1 MAAAIPVGCKFL
13 LGLAAAQILTGT
25 GVDLDALALLDK
37 DRNLNNS
44 TGLNG
49 SGLEYVS
56 SSVALNARLGLSD
69 LELNEQR
76 RLNCEN
82 AALVGKNLNVLVLL
96 HEAEIVAQSILA
108 DRNLLIGLVVHEV
121 VQVTFIVQILH
132 LAALY
137 ESLLELSSR
146 VEGGLSNR
154 TGYDV
159 LHLDTNKSSALARL
173 YMLELNNLLYLTVHF
188 KSYAVT
194 KFTCGHNRYA
204 SK

>member
-25 GVDLDALALLDK
+25 GVDLDALTLLDK

-108 DRNLLIGLVVHEV
+108 DRDLLVGLVVPCPA
-121 VQVTFIVQILH
+121 LH
-132 LAALY
+132 A
-137 ESLLELSSR
+137 
-146 VEGGLSNR
+146 G
-154 TGYDV
+154 TQ
-159 LHLDTNKSSALARL
+159 
-173 YMLELNNLLYLTVHF
+173 
-188 KSYAVT
+188 
-194 KFTCGHNRYA
+194 
-204 SK
+204 

>member
-1 MAAAIPVGCKFL
+1 MSKSGWRTAILLAANFL

-25 GVDLDALALLDK
+25 GVDLDALTLLDK

-82 AALVGKNLNVLVLL
+82 AALVGKNLNVSFSFTKRKSSPRV
-96 HEAEIVAQSILA
+96 S
-108 DRNLLIGLVVHEV
+108 LLIG
-121 VQVTFIVQILH
+121 IC
-132 LAALY
+132 
-137 ESLLELSSR
+137 S
-146 VEGGLSNR
+146 
-154 TGYDV
+154 
-159 LHLDTNKSSALARL
+159 
-173 YMLELNNLLYLTVHF
+173 
-188 KSYAVT
+188 
-194 KFTCGHNRYA
+194 
-204 SK
+204 

>member
-1 MAAAIPVGCKFL
+1 MSKSGTAAAIPAGCKFL

-25 GVDLDALALLDK
+25 GVDLDALTLLDE

-82 AALVGKNLNVLVLL
+82 AALVRKNLNVLV
-96 HEAEIVAQSILA
+96 Q
-108 DRNLLIGLVVHEV
+108 N
-121 VQVTFIVQILH
+121 
-132 LAALY
+132 
-137 ESLLELSSR
+137 
-146 VEGGLSNR
+146 
-154 TGYDV
+154 
-159 LHLDTNKSSALARL
+159 
-173 YMLELNNLLYLTVHF
+173 
-188 KSYAVT
+188 
-194 KFTCGHNRYA
+194 
-204 SK
+204 